1 MRRRSRAGG
10 EPVKTRR
17 RKTVTL
23 KRRNAPKAV
32 RGRGPTAAGQ
42 ETEVARL
49 ARERDEA
56 REQQKATAEIL
67 RVIRTSP
74 ADVQPV
80 FETIVRNAVS
90 LCGSL
95 YANVFR
101 FDGELLH
108 FVAFHIVGPSP
119 APRARVR
126 RWKGQ
131 RHYEDLLK
139 AKYPMRPDSS
149 QVAGRVLL
157 TKSVARLEDAL
168 TDPDYDQRFARAIG
182 FRRLLGVPMLRE
194 GDPLGVIV
202 VGWVEAG
209 PIPKVQEELLKTF
222 ADQAVIAIENVRLF
236 EAEQQRTRELTE
248 LLEQQTATSEVL
260 KVISSSPGDLQPVF
274 EAMLANATRLCEAKF
289 GVLYRSEGDAL
300 RVVAMHGAPLAYVE
314 ERRRNPIVRAHPETT
329 IGRAVATKQTVQIAD
344 VLKLPHYFDPPPGYT
359 APQLSKL
366 AGARTVLAVPM
377 CKDDELV
384 GIIAI
389 YRQEV
394 RPFTEKQIELVTNF
408 AAQAVIAIE
417 NTRLLNELR
426 ESLEQQ
432 TATSEVLGVI
442 SSSPGEL
449 EPVFQ
454 AMLANAVRICEAKF
468 GMLYLAEG
476 EAYRTVAMHNAPQAL
491 ADFIKRRG
499 PFQPTPGGYL
509 DRVMRTKQVSHT
521 ADVTA
526 EAVVSLSPAATLGG
540 ARSTVTVPMLKDDE
554 LIGALIIYRQ
564 EVRPFTDKQI
574 EVVQNFAAQAVIA
587 IENTRLL
594 SELRQRTNDLTESL
608 EQQTAT
614 SEVLRAISSSPGE
627 LEPVF
632 SAMLANAI
640 RICEATS
647 GHLWLLEGN
656 TVRTVAI
663 LHSAQS
669 YIDYRRRNPVY
680 SLRDNPGI
688 PIDRLANTK
697 QVVHVP
703 DLRTDQS
710 YIGKND
716 RMVTLVE
723 VAGARTYVAVPMLK
737 EGELIGGISLYRQ
750 EVRPFTDKQIALV
763 QNFAAQAVIAI
774 ENTRLL
780 NELRQSLEQQTATSE
795 VLGVISNS
803 PNELGPVFQTIL
815 ANATRLCEA
824 NFGTLNLYKDGTF
837 PVAAM
842 HGVPEAYAEFRRLNP
857 QFRVVDRH
865 PLARVAATGQ
875 VQQIFD
881 MQLEPLYLEKDPS
894 FVAMVESAGA
904 RTLFLVPMLK
914 DNDVIG
920 IITIFRQEVR
930 PFTDN
935 QIALVQNFAAQA
947 VVAIENTRLLNELR
961 ELLDQQTATS
971 EVLRVIS
978 SSPGDLEPVFQAMLE
993 NATRICEAKFGTLFF
1008 REGDTFRRVATYN
1021 APPNYAAF
1029 IANEPLIDRR
1039 QSHSL
1044 VQLIE
1049 TKQAV
1054 HVADMAAY
1062 EPEAPVTKFG
1072 RARTLVTVPMLKE
1085 NELIGAIGIY
1095 RQEVWPFT
1103 DKQIALVQNFAA
1115 QAVIAIE
1122 NTRLLNELRQRTTDL
1137 TESLEQQTATSNV
1150 LEVIS
1155 RSAFDLQAVFE
1166 TVAESSVRLC
1176 GADRAFIFRLDGEL
1190 LRMVAAFNAPQ
1201 AVKEYITQN
1210 PPRPGRS
1217 SAAGRAAIE
1226 RRTVHVPDA
1235 LTDPEYSYAAKD
1247 VGKLRTIV
1255 AVPILKG
1262 DDLLGVMTIYHLE
1275 VVRPF
1280 TDKQIALVETFADQ
1294 AAIAIDN
1301 VRLLDELRHRTD
1313 ELGRSVG
1320 ELRALGEVSQ
1330 TVNSTLDLETVLST
1344 IVTKAVQLSGT
1355 EAGAIYGYDEQERE
1369 FRLRATYGMDQGLID
1384 ALSQQHIGLDD
1395 PTVAEVFAQR
1405 EPAQVADLRE
1415 EPASDINEITLRA
1428 GYRARMVAPLLRGE
1442 DIVGTLVVRRRAPG
1456 EFAKNTVDIIKTFA
1470 AQSALAI
1477 QNARLFHE
1485 IEDKS
1490 RQLEVASQHKSQ
1502 FLANM
1507 SHELRTPLNAILG
1520 YSELMADGAY
1530 GEPSEKMLGIL
1541 KRLEANGKHLL
1552 GLINDVLDL
1561 SKIEAGQLVL
1571 ELSDY
1576 SVQDIAQTVRST
1588 LEPLA
1593 ADKKL
1598 SFRVDV
1604 APKLP
1609 PGRGDGRRLTQV
1621 LINLVGNAI
1630 KFTDAGEVAI
1640 KAEANNGSFCV
1651 SVRDTG
1657 PGISAADQARLFQEF
1672 QQADNAITKKKGGTG
1687 LGLAISKRIIEMHGG
1702 KIWVESQVG
1711 QGSTFAFSLP
1721 VIVERQVEAA

>member
-10 EPVKTRR
+10 EPAKTRR
-17 RKTVTL
+17 RKTVTP
-23 KRRNAPKAV
+23 KRRSARDSV
-32 RGRGPTAAGQ
+32 GQ
-42 ETEVARL
+42 ETELARRT
-49 ARERDEA
+49 RERDEA
-56 REQQKATAEIL
+56 
-67 RVIRTSP
+67 
-74 ADVQPV
+74 
-80 FETIVRNAVS
+80 
-90 LCGSL
+90 
-95 YANVFR
+95 
-101 FDGELLH
+101 
-108 FVAFHIVGPSP
+108 
-119 APRARVR
+119 
-126 RWKGQ
+126 
-131 RHYEDLLK
+131 
-139 AKYPMRPDSS
+139 
-149 QVAGRVLL
+149 
-157 TKSVARLEDAL
+157 
-168 TDPDYDQRFARAIG
+168 
-182 FRRLLGVPMLRE
+182 
-194 GDPLGVIV
+194 
-202 VGWVEAG
+202 
-209 PIPKVQEELLKTF
+209 
-222 ADQAVIAIENVRLF
+222 
-236 EAEQQRTRELTE
+236 
-248 LLEQQTATSEVL
+248 LEQFSATSEVL
-260 KVISSSPGDLQPVF
+260 KVISGSAGELEPVF
-274 EAMLANATRLCEAKF
+274 GAMLDNATRICEATS
-289 GVLYRSEGDAL
+289 GLL
-300 RVVAMHGAPLAYVE
+300 
-314 ERRRNPIVRAHPETT
+314 VRAENDGFRIVASLRQRGDIEEMKHRTFRFGPSTP
-329 IGRAVATKQTVQIAD
+329 IGRAVRTRQIVHVPD
-344 VLKLPHYFDPPPGYT
+344 
-359 APQLSKL
+359 LSEDRAYLEREPL
-366 AGARTVLAVPM
+366 AVWAVEQANVRTVLVVPM
-377 CKDDELV
+377 LKRGELV
-384 GIIAI
+384 GVFGLE
-389 YRQEV
+389 REEV
-394 RPFTEKQIELVTNF
+394 RPFTDKQIALVQNF

-426 ESLEQQ
+426 QRTDDLTEALEQQ
-432 TATSEVLGVI
+432 TATSQVLSVI

-449 EPVFQ
+449 QPVFNT
-454 AMLANAVRICEAKF
+454 MLESATRICEAKF
-468 GMLYLAEG
+468 GTLFRFDGKAFHAA
-476 EAYRTVAMHNAPQAL
+476 AYAGAPPEYIESQA
-491 ADFIKRRG
+491 RRG
-499 PFQPTPGGYL
+499 PFQPRSGSHL
-509 DRVMRTKQVSHT
+509 ERVMLTKQVSYS
-521 ADVTA
+521 ADNAA
-526 EAVVSLSPAATLGG
+526 EPVPGLAAKLVG
-540 ARSTVTVPMLKDDE
+540 ARSIVAVPMLKDE
-554 LIGALIIYRQ
+554 ALIGAIIIYRQ
-564 EVRPFTDKQI
+564 EVR
-574 EVVQNFAAQAVIA
+574 
-587 IENTRLL
+587 
-594 SELRQRTNDLTESL
+594 S
-608 EQQTAT
+608 
-614 SEVLRAISSSPGE
+614 
-627 LEPVF
+627 
-632 SAMLANAI
+632 
-640 RICEATS
+640 
-647 GHLWLLEGN
+647 
-656 TVRTVAI
+656 
-663 LHSAQS
+663 
-669 YIDYRRRNPVY
+669 
-680 SLRDNPGI
+680 
-688 PIDRLANTK
+688 
-697 QVVHVP
+697 
-703 DLRTDQS
+703 
-710 YIGKND
+710 
-716 RMVTLVE
+716 
-723 VAGARTYVAVPMLK
+723 
-737 EGELIGGISLYRQ
+737 
-750 EVRPFTDKQIALV
+750 FTDKQIALV

-795 VLGVISNS
+795 VLGVISSS

-961 ELLDQQTATS
+961 ESLDQQTATS

-993 NATRICEAKFGTLFF
+993 NATRICEAKFGTLFL
-1008 REGDTFRRVATYN
+1008 REGDTFRRVATHN

-1054 HVADMAAY
+1054 HVADMAVY

-1103 DKQIALVQNFAA
+1103 DKQIALLQNFAA

-1122 NTRLLNELRQRTTDL
+1122 NTRLLNELRHRTDDL
-1137 TESLEQQTATSNV
+1137 SESLEQQTATSKV

-1176 GADRAFIFRLDGEL
+1176 GADRAFIFRFDGEL
-1190 LRMVAAFNAPQ
+1190 LRMAVAYNAPQ
-1201 AVKEYITQN
+1201 QLKDFISQN
-1210 PPRPGRS
+1210 PFGLGRNTS
-1217 SAAGRAAIE
+1217 SGRAALE
-1226 RRTVHVPDA
+1226 RRTVHIPDVLA
-1235 LTDPEYSYAAKD
+1235 DPEYTYGSKD
-1247 VGKLRTIV
+1247 VEALRTIL

-1262 DDLLGVMTIYHLE
+1262 EELLGVMNIYHLDE
-1275 VVRPF
+1275 VRPF
-1280 TDKQIALVETFADQ
+1280 TDKQIALIETFADQ

-1301 VRLLDELRHRTD
+1301 VRLLDELQQSLQQQTATAD
-1313 ELGRSVG
+1313 VLKVISRSTFDLQTVLQTLVESAARLCEADRATITRQKSG
-1320 ELRALGEVSQ
+1320 VFYRAESYGFSKEFMEYVEDLPVVPQRGDASGRAL
-1330 TVNSTLDLETVLST
+1330 LEGKFVHIADVLADTDYRFADAQRLGHFRTVL
-1344 IVTKAVQLSGT
+1344 AVP
-1355 EAGAIYGYDEQERE
+1355 
-1369 FRLRATYGMDQGLID
+1369 M
-1384 ALSQQHIGLDD
+1384 
-1395 PTVAEVFAQR
+1395 
-1405 EPAQVADLRE
+1405 LRE
-1415 EPASDINEITLRA
+1415 GVPIGVLALTRSEVRPFTDKQIE
-1428 GYRARMVAPLLRGE
+1428 
-1442 DIVGTLVVRRRAPG
+1442 LVQ
-1456 EFAKNTVDIIKTFA
+1456 TFA
-1470 AQSALAI
+1470 DQAAI
-1477 QNARLFHE
+1477 AIENVRLFDE
-1485 IEDKS
+1485 IQDKS
-1490 RQLEVASQHKSQ
+1490 RQLEEASQHKSQ

-1520 YSELMADGAY
+1520 YTELMADGAY
-1530 GEPSEKMLGIL
+1530 GEPSEKMHGIL
-1541 KRLEANGKHLL
+1541 KRLEANGRHLL

-1598 SFRVDV
+1598 AFKVEM
-1604 APKLP
+1604 APELP
-1609 PGRGDGRRLTQV
+1609 PGHGDGRRLTQV

-1640 KAEANNGSFCV
+1640 KAEANNGSFRV

-1657 PGISAADQARLFQEF
+1657 PGISAADQAKLFQEF

-1721 VIVERQVEAA
+1721 VIVEQQVNVESK